1 MKMNTLKGTHVEFH
15 ILQSF
20 PVSCLNRDDVGAP
33 KSAMIGGVSR
43 ARVSSQCWKRHVRLA
58 LQDLGVKIGI
68 RTKLDTMIAKECEAK
83 GATPEK
89 AIAFGKACVPLLIG
103 GKTETAQSESK
114 DTSSKNVLYFFS
126 TNEAKAIAE
135 FAAAHDFAPESAAIT
150 KSKKTVLSPELK
162 KIHKAHFNPA
172 VDGLDIALFGRM
184 VAQAPDLNVH
194 AAASFAHAIST
205 HRVDNEIEFFT
216 ALDDLKPDDKTGSA
230 HMGSLEYNS
239 ATYYRYINLD
249 LGQLADSLGNTGL
262 ADAVSAF
269 IKALYIAVPSARQ
282 TTQTGMRPRDYARIY
297 IRRGQ
302 GMQASFDEPVRAKGQ
317 GFLKPS
323 IEALELQL
331 AKQEKLAGSLFG
343 KAAEFT
349 FGKDDSVSID
359 DLVNGVAA
367 FVRPYEAQA

>member
-58 LQDLGVKIGI
+58 LQELGVKIGV
-68 RTKLDTMIAKECEAK
+68 RTKLDTMIAEECEAK
-83 GATPEK
+83 GATSEK

-103 GKTETAQSESK
+103 GKAETAQSESK

-135 FAAAHDFAPESAAIT
+135 FAAAHDFDPESAAVK
-150 KSKKTVLSPELK
+150 KSGKPVLSPELK
-162 KIHKAHFNPA
+162 KAHKAHFNPA

-216 ALDDLKPDDKTGSA
+216 ALDDIARKDKTGSA
-230 HMGSLEYNS
+230 YMGSLEYNS

-282 TTQTGMRPRDYARIY
+282 TTQTGMRPWDYARIY
-297 IRRGQ
+297 IRKGQ